1 MTDLPIYLFN
11 RTFAAPAEMV
21 WKTFS
26 DPKLLSVWYG
36 PGVET
41 VIHEFDLCPGG
52 RWLNE
57 MKWGEKSDYSRME
70 FQEVANGQKIVW
82 MHHSTNA
89 EWTQQP
95 NPMMPNWPQKLLTTV
110 TFTEDGG
117 QTKVKLEQVP
127 VDASAEEAACFAEM
141 MGNMDSGW
149 GKGFDL
155 LETLL

>member
-1 MTDLPIYLFN
+1 MTDMPTYIFS
-11 RTFAAPAEMV
+11 RVFDAPKALV
-21 WKTFS
+21 WKAWS
-26 DPKLLSVWYG
+26 DPKLLAVWYG

-41 VIHEFDLCPGG
+41 VIHEFDLRAGG

-57 MKWGEKSDYSRME
+57 MKWGETSDYSRME
-70 FQEVANGQKIVW
+70 FQEVTQAEKIVW
-82 MHHSTNA
+82 LHHSTDA
-89 EWTQQP
+89 EWLQSP

-110 TFTEDGG
+110 TFVEDGG

-141 MGNMDSGW
+141 MGGMDSGW